1 MEIVLKASLGKA
13 CLKEREGMF
22 GTMGQNIRASLL
34 LVFEMERG
42 VLKLQMDS
50 YTKASFWMK
59 NLKDCVRSICP
70 TETPITVTSRKAEKM
85 VEVHYFF
92 KTL

>member
-34 LVFEMERG
+34 LVFETGGE
-42 VLKLQMDS
+42 L
-50 YTKASFWMK
+50 
-59 NLKDCVRSICP
+59 
-70 TETPITVTSRKAEKM
+70 
-85 VEVHYFF
+85 
-92 KTL
+92 